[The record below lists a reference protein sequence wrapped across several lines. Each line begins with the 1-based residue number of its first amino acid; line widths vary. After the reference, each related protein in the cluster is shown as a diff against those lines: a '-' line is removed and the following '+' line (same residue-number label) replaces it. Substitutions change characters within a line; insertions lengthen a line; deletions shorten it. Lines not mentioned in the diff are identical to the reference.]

1 MQVSVPDCTPQLS
14 INDPATYL
22 VGENEKLMVLN
33 DFGRQHLI
41 LTFQALVGVN
51 TILCGSVSTVGC
63 DTLSV
68 GVVHS
73 VHTAYS

>member
-14 INDPATYL
+14 ISDPATYL

-41 LTFQALVGVN
+41 
-51 TILCGSVSTVGC
+51 
-63 DTLSV
+63 
-68 GVVHS
+68 
-73 VHTAYS
+73 